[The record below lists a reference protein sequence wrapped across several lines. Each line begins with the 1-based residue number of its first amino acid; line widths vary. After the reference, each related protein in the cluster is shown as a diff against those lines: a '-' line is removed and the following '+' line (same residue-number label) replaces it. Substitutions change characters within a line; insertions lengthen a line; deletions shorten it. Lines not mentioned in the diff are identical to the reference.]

1 MKRSLFLLILGF
13 VAFNALSVFAFTP
26 PHPEPQYPC
35 KVLNVSGVVAFE
47 GKILKTGSSI
57 TDYTKIKFS
66 SRMDILQMEDAKGKK
81 FMVFPQSYG
90 KAGDCK
96 NGGCDPMIMNGKQ

>member
-1 MKRSLFLLILGF
+1 MKRTLFLLFIGF
-13 VAFNALSVFAFTP
+13 FATLSVSALNTP
-26 PHPEPQYPC
+26 NPEPVYPC
-35 KVLNVSGVVAFE
+35 KVLNITGVVAFD
-47 GKILKTGSSI
+47 GKILKTGNSI

-66 SRMDILQMEDAKGKK
+66 SRMDILQIEDAKGKK

-90 KAGDCK
+90 KPGDCK